1 MTIYHSF
8 TEAGTTY
15 HLIDTLQPTDTIT
28 LGDVY
33 LPLSSKAVT
42 DGLCVFIGCSDCKL
56 KAICSANNDSTRLK
70 TALKLDPNLLTN
82 FPELGV

>member
-33 LPLSSKAVT
+33 VPLSSTAAT
-42 DGLCVFIGCSDCKL
+42 SGLCVFIGCSDCKL
-56 KAICSANNDSTRLK
+56 KTICGASSDSTRLK
-70 TALKLDPNLLTN
+70 TALKLAPNLLTN

>member
-8 TEAGTTY
+8 TEAGITY

-28 LGDVY
+28 VGDVY
-33 LPLSSKAVT
+33 LPLSSKEVNG
-42 DGLCVFIGCSDCKL
+42 GLCVFISCSDCKL
-56 KAICSANNDSTRLK
+56 KAICSASSDSTRLK
-70 TALKLDPNLLTN
+70 TALKLAPNLLTN